1 MQIEY
6 GATLRERARRF
17 KGNKSITN
25 PVESSGPI
33 IHQKQQQD
41 GDMKQNLSHISPYTN
56 LVTITFQLAKR

>member
-25 PVESSGPI
+25 PVESFGPI

-56 LVTITFQLAKR
+56 LVTITFQLPKR